1 MACPI
6 FRSLSFQAMLVF
18 QKYDLLDTQPL
29 YALSTY
35 EKQLPFF
42 IGCGEGRSISSRGCC
57 HCSTCDGDLGP
68 LPSIQTCMAVKGQ
81 NNVIIYQS
89 SVWLPGKVIS
99 NTPSVNQVNG
109 TKRLDPYL
117 LYLSVIK
124 TLPLN
129 SASVIGHLFL
139 FCKTLLCHIYLKE
152 GELQLLQNFLTGPYL
167 NILICTLELI
177 PPLYPRLRVV
187 PHFSSGIV

>member
-6 FRSLSFQAMLVF
+6 FKSLSFQAMPAF
-18 QKYDLLDTQPL
+18 QKYDLLDTQPF

-81 NNVIIYQS
+81 NNLIIYQS
-89 SVWLPGKVIS
+89 SVWLPFSK
-99 NTPSVNQVNG
+99 
-109 TKRLDPYL
+109 
-117 LYLSVIK
+117 
-124 TLPLN
+124 
-129 SASVIGHLFL
+129 
-139 FCKTLLCHIYLKE
+139 
-152 GELQLLQNFLTGPYL
+152 GPE
-167 NILICTLELI
+167 IM
-177 PPLYPRLRVV
+177 RRQAK
-187 PHFSSGIV
+187 